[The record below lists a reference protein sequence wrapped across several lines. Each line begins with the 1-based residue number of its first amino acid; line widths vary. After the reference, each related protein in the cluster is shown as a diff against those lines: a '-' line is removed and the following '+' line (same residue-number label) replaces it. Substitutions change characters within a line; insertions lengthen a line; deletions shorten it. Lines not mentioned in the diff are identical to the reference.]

1 MYEGKRSRSRHLVAR
16 YEYGLL
22 HRPRY
27 ELEARRGHTKSRS
40 QASSQIAPRIRSAR
54 QHQTCHDDTT
64 IDRKSAKAGPLPHL
78 SDRARSIP
86 PHVIVQLFLVHTC
99 YTTHHRAVSDAVVA
113 PNRFDQGCVPTTRTA
128 RQARKTE
135 TPDLS
140 RKPRSLPPEA
150 YMQMGR
156 RRL

>member
-86 PHVIVQLFLVHTC
+86 PHVIVQLFWVHTC
-99 YTTHHRAVSDAVVA
+99 YTTTRRIAVPSATPSSP
-113 PNRFDQGCVPTTRTA
+113 PNRFDQQGCVPTTRTA

-140 RKPRSLPPEA
+140 RKPRSLPPA
-150 YMQMGR
+150 P
-156 RRL
+156 